1 MNKDRVRVLVVD
13 DEPRYVRAIQ
23 VNLEASGYEVLAARN
38 GQTAI
43 ELAASEAPDLILLDI
58 RMPGLDGYEVCRR
71 IREFSAVPIIMLT
84 AMAEDADKVKG
95 LDIGADDYVT
105 KPFSA
110 DELLARVRSALRRVE
125 LSERQ
130 APHPTFQAGDLLVDF
145 ARQRVFVCDLE
156 VNLTPTEYRLL
167 CELVRQAGRVLVPDY
182 LLEKVWGMG
191 YEGENRLLWQ
201 AVHRLRRKIEPDPRN
216 PQYIQ
221 TRPGLGYVFAQVGAG
236 ASLYSYP
243 PKSAT
248 HFKSAWHFIYQS
260 YDKPPCLGLDSSNE
274 ASSRT

>member
-1 MNKDRVRVLVVD
+1 MNKGKVRILVVD
-13 DEPRYVRAIQ
+13 DEPRYVRAIR
-23 VNLEASGYEVLAARN
+23 VNLEASGYEVLAAPGPEW

-43 ELAASEAPDLILLDI
+43 ELAASEEPDLILLDI
-58 RMPGLDGYEVCRR
+58 RMPSLDGYEVCRC
-71 IREFSAVPIIMLT
+71 IRQFSAVPIIMLT
-84 AMAEDADKVKG
+84 ALAEDADKVKG

-110 DELLARVRSALRRVE
+110 DELLARVRAVLRRIE

-130 APHPTFQAGDLLVDF
+130 PPHPIFQADDLQVDF
-145 ARQRVFVCDLE
+145 AQQRVFVHGQE

-167 CELVRQAGRVLVPDY
+167 RELVRQAGRVLVPEY

-216 PQYIQ
+216 PQHIQ
-221 TRPGLGYVFAQVGAG
+221 TRPGIGYVFA
-236 ASLYSYP
+236 LP
-243 PKSAT
+243 
-248 HFKSAWHFIYQS
+248 
-260 YDKPPCLGLDSSNE
+260 E
-274 ASSRT
+274 

>member
-1 MNKDRVRVLVVD
+1 MNKDKARILVVD

-23 VNLEASGYEVLAARN
+23 VNLQASGYEVLAARD

-43 ELAASEAPDLILLDI
+43 DLAASEAPDLILLDI

-84 AMAEDADKVKG
+84 ALAEDADKVKG
-95 LDIGADDYVT
+95 LDTGADDYVT

-110 DELLARVRSALRRVE
+110 DELLARVRAALRRVE

-130 APHPTFQAGDLLVDF
+130 EPHPTFQAGDLLVDF
-145 ARQRVFVCDLE
+145 ARQRVFVHGQE

-167 CELVRQAGRVLVPDY
+167 YELVKQAGRVLVPEY
-182 LLEKVWGMG
+182 LLEKVWGIG

-201 AVHRLRRKIEPDPRN
+201 AIHRLRRKIEPDPQN

-221 TRPGLGYVFAQVGAG
+221 TRPGIGYVFA
-236 ASLYSYP
+236 LP
-243 PKSAT
+243 
-248 HFKSAWHFIYQS
+248 
-260 YDKPPCLGLDSSNE
+260 E
-274 ASSRT
+274 